1 MSLLEISKPSKRLIG
16 LKAFECLDLNVY
28 QEEILGLIGHNG
40 AVKSTVLN
48 MINGSICPTSGK
60 LIFQGHNIAKL
71 PPHQRARSR

>member
-1 MSLLEISKPSKRLIG
+1 MSLLEISKPSKRFGG
-16 LKAFECLDLNVY
+16 LKAVEYLDLNVY

-48 MINGSICPTSGK
+48 MINGSICPTSGEP
-60 LIFQGHNIAKL
+60 IIQGDNITKL

>member
-1 MSLLEISKPSKRLIG
+1 MSLLEINKPSNRFGG
-16 LKAFECLDLNVY
+16 LKVVEHLDLNVY

-60 LIFQGHNIAKL
+60 LIFQSDNITQL
-71 PPHQRARSR
+71 PPHQRAQSG